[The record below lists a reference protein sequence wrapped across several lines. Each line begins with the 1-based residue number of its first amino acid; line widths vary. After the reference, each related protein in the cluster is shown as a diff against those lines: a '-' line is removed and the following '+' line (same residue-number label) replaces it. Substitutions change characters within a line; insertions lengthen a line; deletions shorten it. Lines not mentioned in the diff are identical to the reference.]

1 MGKDKKKNE
10 GPHCPCS
17 IETDLYEEW
26 KKINK
31 PKDKL
36 EASKK
41 KKSEDDKE
49 TSSKNIVRI
58 KKQPNNK
65 LKQ

>member
-1 MGKDKKKNE
+1 MGKDKKKDE

-26 KKINK
+26 KKTNK

-49 TSSKNIVRI
+49 TSSK
-58 KKQPNNK
+58 KAED
-65 LKQ
+65 

>member
-1 MGKDKKKNE
+1 MDTYLFFKKRIMGKDKKKDE

-26 KKINK
+26 KKTNK

-49 TSSKNIVRI
+49 TSSK
-58 KKQPNNK
+58 KAED
-65 LKQ
+65 